1 MDRKRV
7 VITGVGAISP
17 LGLTMDEN
25 WKNLI
30 SGVSGIKSVKKFEGE
45 EYRSHYAG
53 EVDGFDI
60 KNYFNDKSLNSIGL
74 CSQFALAATK
84 MALEDA
90 SLIENGTLKK
100 DVPSNIGVAIGTTM
114 GDVQELEK
122 VDYAYYYNGYKSIDP
137 KNILNYPADKIANN
151 ISSVFSLT
159 GPNTTF
165 TTACAASNYAFG
177 YGFDLINSGAADIV
191 IAGGADVLSKVA
203 FCGFSRI
210 FAMATE
216 MCQPFSLDR
225 KGMIVSEGAIVLI
238 MESLESAERRGT
250 KILAEFL
257 GYGLSC
263 DAFDITIPHENG
275 LGAIASMEKAI
286 KDANIDKKEIGYI
299 SAHGTGTKE
308 NDRVETLA
316 IKNVFGD
323 YAKELLISS
332 TKSMSG
338 HLMGA
343 SSALEAAICVKVV
356 NEGVVPPTI
365 NYTTPDPECDLDYI
379 PNAARKKDVSVC
391 LSNAFAFGGNNAS
404 IIIKRWGKNSL

>member
-1 MDRKRV
+1 MDKKRV

-17 LGLTMDEN
+17 LGLIMDEN
-25 WKNLI
+25 WNNLI
-30 SGVSGIKSVKKFEGE
+30 NGKSGIKIVKKFESE

-53 EVDGFDI
+53 EVENFDI
-60 KNYFNDKSLNSIGL
+60 KNYFNDNYINNIGL
-74 CSQFALAATK
+74 CSKFSLAATK
-84 MALEDA
+84 MALENA
-90 SLIENGTLKK
+90 NLINNL
-100 DVPSNIGVAIGTTM
+100 PNNIGVAIGTTM

-122 VDYAYYYNGYKSIDP
+122 IDYAYYYNGYKSINPSD
-137 KNILNYPADKIANN
+137 ILNYPADRISNN
-151 ISSVFSLT
+151 ISRVFSIN
-159 GPNTTF
+159 GPNITF

-177 YGFDLINSGAADIV
+177 YGFDLINSGITDIV

-216 MCQPFSLDR
+216 KCQPFSLDR
-225 KGMIVSEGAIVLI
+225 KGMIVSEGAIMLI
-238 MESLESAERRGT
+238 MESLESAIKR
-250 KILAEFL
+250 KANILAEFL

-286 KDANIDKKEIGYI
+286 KSANIDKKDIGYI

-323 YAKELLISS
+323 YSKEIAISS
-332 TKSMSG
+332 TKSMTG

-356 NEGVVPPTI
+356 NEGIIPPTI
-365 NYTTPDPECDLDYI
+365 NYSTPDPECDLDYV
-379 PNAARKKDVSVC
+379 PNVAKKRDTKIA

-404 IIIKRWGKNSL
+404 IIIKRWE